1 LELRKSVKSLF
12 GGRGVGGVYANNKRL
27 RVAKAEVAVNSN
39 TSALSDG
46 EGMGMGNKDSQMR
59 HTKIK
64 NNNGH
69 VFLQE
74 NRSLW

>member
-1 LELRKSVKSLF
+1 M
-12 GGRGVGGVYANNKRL
+12 
-27 RVAKAEVAVNSN
+27 AKAEVAVNSN

-69 VFLQE
+69 VFYKKIDRYDSFPVDILT
-74 NRSLW
+74 L